1 MIHDQFPTDG
11 SEPGSDRR
19 SVVDLHLHSNRS
31 DGWVA
36 PAAVVANAKEAGLE
50 VIALTDHDTVSGIE
64 EADRAARELELEL
77 IPGIELST
85 YDGAGSTH
93 LLGYYVDPE
102 NPDLLEYLEGARARR
117 WQRAQEIVEKLNG
130 LGLGVTFEDVVEQAS
145 GTSLIARP
153 HIARA
158 LVAGGWVGHY
168 AEAFA
173 RFIAAGRPAYV
184 PTRHTAPAD
193 GIRRIQAAGGLA
205 FLAHGGKSHGEAAI
219 SELIDAGLD
228 GLEIFHP
235 DHGPEEVGKLQR
247 LAAEG
252 DLLESGGSDW
262 HGPRESRR
270 GQLAS
275 QPVPYEWYLR
285 LQEAAFARRNG
296 A

>member
-1 MIHDQFPTDG
+1 MNRDQFPGGG
-11 SEPGSDRR
+11 SGAISDQA
-19 SVVDLHLHSNRS
+19 SKVDLHLHSNRS
-31 DGWVA
+31 DGRLA
-36 PAAVVANAKEAGLE
+36 PAAVVASAKESGLE

-64 EADRAARELELEL
+64 EADRTAGELEVEL
-77 IPGIELST
+77 IPGLELST
-85 YDGAGSTH
+85 YDDSGSTH
-93 LLGYYVDPE
+93 LLGYYVDPG
-102 NPDLLEYLEGARARR
+102 NPDLLEFLESARASR
-117 WQRAQEIVEKLNG
+117 WRRAQEIVEKLNG
-130 LGLGVTFEDVVEQAS
+130 LGLGVTFDEVVEQTS
-145 GTSLIARP
+145 GSSLIARP

-158 LVAGGWVGHY
+158 LVDGGWVGHY
-168 AEAFA
+168 AEAFG

-205 FLAHGGKSHGEAAI
+205 FLAHGGKSHSEAAI
-219 SELIDAGLD
+219 QELIDAGLD

-235 DHGPEEVGKLQR
+235 DHGPEQVQKLQQ
-247 LAAEG
+247 LAADG

-270 GQLAS
+270 GRLGS

-285 LQEAAFARRNG
+285 LQDAALAGKGG